1 MLYHFFMIRFQAN
14 ENYKIS
20 FQKSV
25 RHLAGER
32 RLEGV
37 NCGNTSNW
45 LTVDKETRANMVIVN
60 IIFFM

>member
-1 MLYHFFMIRFQAN
+1 MIRFQVN
-14 ENYKIS
+14 ENYNIS
-20 FQKSV
+20 FQKAV

-45 LTVDKETRANMVIVN
+45 LMVDKETRANMVIL
-60 IIFFM
+60 